1 MIRLT
6 YLTPWEV
13 YWECPDPSELRW
25 LKKQF
30 EFKNTSD
37 LWHKKQFG
45 YFPMVSFLDDIQFR
59 MTHGQALWLRELVKG
74 TNIQLE
80 FTNWI
85 PRFTVDTGPIPED
98 FLPGVKMR
106 DYQRLATQI
115 IAAQGHGMVCID
127 TGGGKCL
134 GPDVEVL
141 MFDGTKKKAK
151 EVTVGDRLMG
161 PDSKPRKVLST
172 CRGHGPMYRIDPVK
186 GDPWTCNDVHILTLR
201 NGKTGEVSD
210 IPLNEYLAM
219 KPQSRFRHLNKQFS
233 VGVDFDNNAELP
245 VDPYFLGVWL
255 GDGSKFRLENGKIK
269 GVGVTKNDKEIVAC
283 LEDVAK
289 SHGLRVRS
297 EDSAGTRC
305 PTHNII
311 SDEWQNNDL
320 LNILRDLF
328 SEDYSIPHDYLTSS
342 YDNRMQLLAGVCDT
356 DGYVHHESFEVI
368 QKRREIIDGI
378 IFLARSLGFKVCE
391 NKPKIVDGE
400 TYWRVLICGDC
411 SLIPTRIKRKQAGK
425 RKQIKNACNT
435 GFKVVAIGDG
445 PYCGWELDG
454 DGRFLLGDF
463 TVTHNT
469 LVMGALLRI
478 ILDNTPCSGV
488 LVLINSKDLL
498 NQTAERFASYGVP
511 MDEIGIIHSDI
522 SPAKQAKE
530 AEKRVV
536 LSTHMSIT
544 KFPGTITKTQYVLC
558 DEAHESIGP
567 LWSQLLSRLPNM
579 LNAIGFTATPWEDQD
594 EEHRMRAIFGTKLVD
609 IPARFLIQ
617 QGYLMK
623 PEVIVIR
630 LEYKDR
636 DKKLV
641 EKMSWQDA
649 KKFFVEEDRAR
660 NLLPV
665 VCLKKIGG
673 RMLVLF
679 DTISH
684 GKLVKDLYD
693 KNAELHGFE
702 SRLADGGSSTKKRK
716 QAIEW
721 FEQDCS
727 ENELGKVLLGSRIFD
742 QGTDIN
748 GGCDSLFL
756 LGAAK
761 SYRKTK
767 QRVGRGLR
775 KNRSGKLYLLDVDD
789 INHKT
794 LNSWSKNRQKVFE
807 ELGVPI
813 RRVTLQEFIAMEM

>member
-25 LKKQF
+25 LKRQF

-74 TNIQLE
+74 TNIQLA
-80 FTNWI
+80 FVNWV
-85 PRFTVDTGPIPED
+85 PRFSVDTGPIPED

-115 IAAQGHGMVCID
+115 IAAQGHGLVCID
-127 TGGGKCL
+127 TGGGK
-134 GPDVEVL
+134 
-141 MFDGTKKKAK
+141 
-151 EVTVGDRLMG
+151 
-161 PDSKPRKVLST
+161 
-172 CRGHGPMYRIDPVK
+172 
-186 GDPWTCNDVHILTLR
+186 
-201 NGKTGEVSD
+201 
-210 IPLNEYLAM
+210 
-219 KPQSRFRHLNKQFS
+219 
-233 VGVDFDNNAELP
+233 
-245 VDPYFLGVWL
+245 
-255 GDGSKFRLENGKIK
+255 
-269 GVGVTKNDKEIVAC
+269 
-283 LEDVAK
+283 
-289 SHGLRVRS
+289 
-297 EDSAGTRC
+297 
-305 PTHNII
+305 
-311 SDEWQNNDL
+311 
-320 LNILRDLF
+320 
-328 SEDYSIPHDYLTSS
+328 
-342 YDNRMQLLAGVCDT
+342 
-356 DGYVHHESFEVI
+356 
-368 QKRREIIDGI
+368 
-378 IFLARSLGFKVCE
+378 
-391 NKPKIVDGE
+391 
-400 TYWRVLICGDC
+400 
-411 SLIPTRIKRKQAGK
+411 
-425 RKQIKNACNT
+425 
-435 GFKVVAIGDG
+435 
-445 PYCGWELDG
+445 
-454 DGRFLLGDF
+454 
-463 TVTHNT
+463 T

-498 NQTAERFASYGVP
+498 NQTADRFASYGVP

-558 DEAHESIGP
+558 DEAHEAIGP

-641 EKMSWQDA
+641 EKMNWQDA

-775 KNRSGKLYLLDVDD
+775 KNRTGKLYLLDVDD

-794 LNSWSKNRQKVFE
+794 LNAWSKNRQKVFE